1 MTKYRDV
8 LQTLRERER
17 LRRTDSN
24 TCRQVEQP
32 LFRLPLH
39 SGFIG
44 NFEFPNPFKNTR
56 PMGHMANRS
65 FEFPSPMDALC
76 QVWLKMAHKFL
87 RGEEDLK
94 FCQCIFAFI
103 SPWKRVWPFI

>member
-17 LRRTDSN
+17 VRRTDSN

-32 LFRLPLH
+32 LFGLPLH

-44 NFEFPNPFKNTR
+44 NFEFPNPFKNSR
-56 PMGHMANRS
+56 PMGH
-65 FEFPSPMDALC
+65 L
-76 QVWLKMAHKFL
+76 
-87 RGEEDLK
+87 
-94 FCQCIFAFI
+94 
-103 SPWKRVWPFI
+103 